1 MGDVIVLPVVR
12 IERNG
17 SELSDDG
24 GRTRIQQRRK
34 RLGLNEPFRGDDL
47 TMDHADPEV
56 VDLLKTAQQLP
67 CDCA

>member
-1 MGDVIVLPVVR
+1 MGDIVAFPQVR
-12 IERNG
+12 AK
-17 SELSDDG
+17 DDG

-34 RLGLNEPFRGDDL
+34 RLGLNEPFRGEDL

-56 VDLLKTAQQLP
+56 CDDNFRFNPTP